1 MHAADNVRHATCTTQ
16 RATINDAQRMR
27 RMQRATYLLGATHIY
42 NACNAQPLTPVGSRR
57 CHLSVYIVYI
67 YSAACLRRVP
77 PACAE
82 CNGLTHTPAAF
93 GPQQQRKGTDPLERT
108 QCAAAQPITSWVMPC
123 YRLLPLPCGA
133 TDYTG
138 CVTDHCRR
146 SPTRARCRCRCKL
159 RCGRAGCST
168 RRFG

>member
-27 RMQRATYLLGATHIY
+27 RMQRATHLLGATHY

-57 CHLSVYIVYI
+57 RHLSVYIVYI

-77 PACAE
+77 RACAE

-93 GPQQQRKGTDPLERT
+93 GCSKGNRSARADAVRRSTAYNKLGRM
-108 QCAAAQPITSWVMPC
+108 CLAIGYCNRCHAV
-123 YRLLPLPCGA
+123 RLV
-133 TDYTG
+133 DYTG